1 LNHKGRGGEREGV
14 HKNECVRHRILN
26 LSALKAQ
33 RVFVAFVAL
42 LLKYQRIRDEHSWS
56 ANCNV
61 NYVTL
66 VGSG

>member
-1 LNHKGRGGEREGV
+1 VSERV
-14 HKNECVRHRILN
+14 HKDECVQHRILN
-26 LSALKAQ
+26 LSAQKAQ
-33 RVFVAFVAL
+33 RVFVAFVTL
-42 LLKYQRIRDEHSWS
+42 LLKYQRIRDEHSWP